1 MSTPLRPLSGRI
13 CVSDYE
19 WSLVKRGWTKTR
31 VHNLFDVVGVRE
43 SYYNY
48 NGYIDE
54 TRAYR
59 ACKEPGDTR
68 MYLGFDNYSSS
79 HDGMRVSS
87 KSFSRSR

>member
-1 MSTPLRPLSGRI
+1 VCASRT
-13 CVSDYE
+13 
-19 WSLVKRGWTKTR
+19 TT
-31 VHNLFDVVGVRE
+31 
-43 SYYNY
+43 Y